1 MQAHRSRSRGLSLLC
16 VGIGLFVTAAAG
28 AQDRDAARAAKDY
41 AEIQN
46 LIARYVRALDMRNAD
61 LYAGVFT
68 EDAVFDVA
76 GDVRHGRGEIRA
88 IIEGLEQSRAA
99 AGADAPRRELYHVVV
114 NSEIDLESET
124 RAHHR
129 AYWQTISVAPDGA
142 IAIGA
147 MGIYEDELV
156 KQDGQWLIADRK
168 LTNFAQ

>member
-1 MQAHRSRSRGLSLLC
+1 MHKRRSRMHRRLSLA
-16 VGIGLFVTAAAG
+16 VGLLAAAAAASSY
-28 AQDRDAARAAKDY
+28 AQQRDAATAQDY
-41 AEIQN
+41 TEIQN
-46 LIARYVRALDMRNAD
+46 LVARYARALDTRDPD

-88 IIEGLEQSRAA
+88 IIEGLQQSRAA
-99 AGADAPRRELYHVVV
+99 RDSGAPSRELYHVVV
-114 NSEIDLESET
+114 NSEIDIVSET

-129 AYWQTISVAPDGA
+129 AYWQTVTVAPDGA

-147 MGIYEDELV
+147 MGIYDDQLV
-156 KQDGQWLIADRK
+156 KQNGQWLIANRK